1 MEKTKDIEIRTKL
14 LASPFLTALQ
24 EDDGNALCLQ
34 EFTLTACETRI
45 DVAVFNGSFYGFEIK
60 SDKDNLD
67 RLPHQALSYGKIFEY
82 LYLVVGKR
90 HAVSAA
96 EMLPD
101 YWGIW
106 IAEKIDGTVTLDTN
120 FREAQKNTEQDP
132 LAIASMLWRAEALE
146 LLKKFKL
153 DDGVKTKPR
162 RVLWEKI
169 SKTLPFMTLEEEV
182 RRIIKTR
189 GDWRAALKQEQC
201 DVMSRPSSK
210 LSRCLVHTP
219 F

>member
-14 LASPFLTALQ
+14 LESPFLTALQ
-24 EDDGNALCLQ
+24 EGDENALCLQ
-34 EFTLTACETRI
+34 EFALTACETRI
-45 DVAVFNGSFYGFEIK
+45 DVVVFNGSFHGFEIK

-96 EMLPD
+96 KMLPD

-106 IAEKIDGTVTLDTN
+106 IAEKINDTVTLDTK
-120 FREAQKNTEQDP
+120 FREAKKNTEQDP
-132 LAIASMLWRAEALE
+132 LAIASMLWRAEALG
-146 LLKKFKL
+146 LLRKFNL

-162 RVLWEKI
+162 RVLWEKL
-169 SKTLPFMTLEEEV
+169 SEYLSLVTLEEEV

-189 GDWRAALKQEQC
+189 GDWRVALKQGQC

-210 LSRCLVHTP
+210 LSRCLAHTP